1 MLDVSLLILLA
12 TELKSYIKATM
23 VHILDAKR
31 IVCYTASSYATSPTV
46 SCLSWY
52 HNSAFDIKVG

>member
-1 MLDVSLLILLA
+1 MLDVSLLMLLA

-46 SCLSWY
+46 SCLS
-52 HNSAFDIKVG
+52 